1 MLGRGGQL
9 THLKLHVY
17 TVRTNYSGYEVSLCE
32 LLMAQELVSVSVGVT
47 VTVVENYI
55 GLSS

>member
-47 VTVVENYI
+47 VVENYI